1 MVSLRLMIK
10 KRKCTFTTINLKLLS
25 LTYRMSLFLANFK
38 FVEAHL
44 LDQIA
49 NKSVRNLLGILIST
63 NSTIIYSMNY
73 IPVSI
78 KIILHV

>member
-1 MVSLRLMIK
+1 
-10 KRKCTFTTINLKLLS
+10 
-25 LTYRMSLFLANFK
+25 MSLFLANFK

-63 NSTIIYSMNY
+63 NSTIIYTMNY
-73 IPVSI
+73 VPVST
-78 KIILHV
+78 KIILHDESLMQSGIINISDGCVSVGNFD